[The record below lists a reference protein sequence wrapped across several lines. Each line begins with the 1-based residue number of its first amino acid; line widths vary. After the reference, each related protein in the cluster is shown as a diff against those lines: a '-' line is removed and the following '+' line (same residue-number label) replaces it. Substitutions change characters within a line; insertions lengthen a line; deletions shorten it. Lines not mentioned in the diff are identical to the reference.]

1 MNDTP
6 LFPLHP
12 FYIYLS
18 FIQEDGFLI
27 HRTWYI
33 REDIARDIST
43 HRLGCTVFIIL
54 IGPIRPARTITSPLS
69 FPCGGIRSKVSHVAC
84 SPAKESAASFE
95 RRGRGDFC
103 HQIDAIY
110 HDVSATRCVLYVRLS
125 SLILG
130 SS

>member
-54 IGPIRPARTITSPLS
+54 IGPIRPARTISTSLLS
-69 FPCGGIRSKVSHVAC
+69 FPCGGIRSKPRCVLVG
-84 SPAKESAASFE
+84 E
-95 RRGRGDFC
+95 RIGGFLRKKGEGGLLPSNRRD
-103 HQIDAIY
+103 I
-110 HDVSATRCVLYVRLS
+110 SRCVLYVRLS

>member
-6 LFPLHP
+6 PLHP

-43 HRLGCTVFIIL
+43 HRLGSTVFIIL
-54 IGPIRPARTITSPLS
+54 IGPIRPARTITSSLS

-84 SPAKESAASFE
+84 WSVKESAASFE
-95 RRGRGDFC
+95 RRGKGDFC
-103 HQIDAIY
+103 HRIDAIY